1 MIYAT
6 PALVVSAATEK
17 YKALLDAINV
27 QSSGVV
33 PPKKVL
39 SVKQLAG
46 VVNVLSLPNT
56 LRFAFS
62 VSPVMLTV

>member
-1 MIYAT
+1 MINAT

-17 YKALLDAINV
+17 YRALPEAINV
-27 QSSGVV
+27 QSSGAV
-33 PPKKVL
+33 PLKKVL

-62 VSPVMLTV
+62 VSPTILTV